1 MQRGAEANTQGNT
14 KKRRTAVDDRTKCQD
29 ISEQNQQRN
38 GGGGESKKN
47 EEERR
52 EKGIDSMENQV
63 IQTIQSIMK
72 VSNDKKKGRD
82 SPALEKKR

>member
-1 MQRGAEANTQGNT
+1 MTGPNARIYQSKIN
-14 KKRRTAVDDRTKCQD
+14 
-29 ISEQNQQRN
+29 SET
-38 GGGGESKKN
+38 GESKKN

-52 EKGIDSMENQV
+52 EKEIDSMENQV

-72 VSNDKKKGRD
+72 VRNDKKKGRD